1 MGFKVADGPDM
12 NAAFWGICG
21 KELWFEVHQQNL
33 FVPSLVDNY
42 LGFEVFGQVEKYLL
56 FSQVVGKQETPII
69 HVGAHNVDK
78 PLISFLSRGKVIFWI
93 SKCVVQVQVINI
105 DSDPVKARVP
115 SLDGA

>member
-42 LGFEVFGQVEKYLL
+42 LGFEVFGQV
-56 FSQVVGKQETPII
+56 
-69 HVGAHNVDK
+69 
-78 PLISFLSRGKVIFWI
+78 
-93 SKCVVQVQVINI
+93 
-105 DSDPVKARVP
+105 
-115 SLDGA
+115 